1 LDHASKYYK
10 ILFGPWGGALWPV
23 LDRVTD
29 QENED
34 LIKPFLEEEI
44 KIALFQMKKKQGDG
58 PDGMTIEFYH
68 KCWSFIK
75 KDICDMFDDF
85 YLESLDIQ
93 RINYGIITLLPK
105 VKDANMIQQFRPIYL
120 LNCVYKLFTKCFT
133 IRLESV
139 AGRASQLGWNL
150 WLVESFTKLSQHLF
164 KAEI

>member
-1 LDHASKYYK
+1 M
-10 ILFGPWGGALWPV
+10 P
-23 LDRVTD
+23 
-29 QENED
+29 
-34 LIKPFLEEEI
+34 
-44 KIALFQMKKKQGDG
+44 
-58 PDGMTIEFYH
+58 IEFYQ
-68 KCWSFIK
+68 KCWTFIK